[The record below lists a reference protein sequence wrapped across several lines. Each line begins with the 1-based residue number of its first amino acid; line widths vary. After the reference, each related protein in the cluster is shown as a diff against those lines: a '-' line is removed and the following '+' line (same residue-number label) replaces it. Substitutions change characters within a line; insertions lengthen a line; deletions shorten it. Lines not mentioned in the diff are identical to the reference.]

1 MHIRMKLNLNQVKNL
16 AQQLEARRH
25 EEGLTHDQIARILDL
40 NQSQVSRACSGDFA
54 SLNETVMR
62 ICIFLG
68 VSPPGWQFPVDSDQY
83 KLTAGI
89 LRIWKRTPEDTARL
103 LRLLRSI
110 ADIRGRV

>member
-1 MHIRMKLNLNQVKNL
+1 MHIRMKLNLDQVKDL
-16 AQQLEARRH
+16 ARQLEARRR
-25 EEGLTHDQIARILDL
+25 EEGLTHDRIAQALNL

-54 SLNETVMR
+54 SLNETIMR

-68 VSPPGWQFPVDSDQY
+68 VSAPGWQFPVESDEY

-89 LRIWKRTPEDTARL
+89 LGIWKRTPEDTARL

-110 ADIRGRV
+110 ADIREEV